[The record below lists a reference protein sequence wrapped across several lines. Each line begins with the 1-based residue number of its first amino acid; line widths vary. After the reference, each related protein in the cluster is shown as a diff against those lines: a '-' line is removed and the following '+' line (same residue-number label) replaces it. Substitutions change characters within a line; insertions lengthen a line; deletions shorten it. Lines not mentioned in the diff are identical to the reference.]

1 MLDLTRTTFSRTFEK
16 EVKVG
21 STIHAEGRLLQAEI
35 VAGAEV
41 ISECSAAASER
52 LVGFSLMS
60 MITPDEVPNV
70 EEGTVPSAS
79 PYTIQLDR
87 TNITPGMVRV
97 YDVTG
102 ATDLT
107 ETGGAP
113 SGGQF
118 QCVDATGLVTF
129 NAAEAGSSVVI
140 YYRYNPTV
148 MEARMLHYEPQ
159 INRDSHAVY
168 TRVGV
173 GCGKC
178 QVYTSEFD
186 PKEDFTTVA
195 VGTSLTNTVGGLL
208 GLSGS
213 TDLPVGSRVI
223 SVPSAGDPWLGIELS
238 I

>member
-21 STIHAEGRLLQAEI
+21 STIGAEGRLLQAEI

-41 ISECSAAASER
+41 ISECSDAASEV

-70 EEGTVPSAS
+70 ESGTIPSAS
-79 PYTIQLDR
+79 PYTIQLDK
-87 TNITPGMVRV
+87 TNITSAMIRV
-97 YDVTG
+97 YDVT
-102 ATDLT
+102 AAADMT
-107 ETGGAP
+107 ENAGVADN
-113 SGGQF
+113 QF
-118 QCVDATGLVTF
+118 SCADATGLLTF
-129 NAAEAGSSVVI
+129 NVADAGHEVII

-148 MEARMLHYEPQ
+148 MEARMLYYEPQ
-159 INRDSHAVY
+159 VNRDSWNVY

-186 PKEDFTTVA
+186 PKEDYTTNA
-195 VGTSLTNTVGGLL
+195 VGTEVTNAVGGIL
-208 GLSGS
+208 GMSGS
-213 TDLPVGSRVI
+213 TDLPLGHRVI
-223 SVPSAGDPWLGIELS
+223 SAPSAGDPWLGIELS